1 MLTSISKPQL
11 QSIDSNDS
19 AYWSQVRSHFML
31 EEGHAYFN
39 NAALGLPPK
48 PVRDAIA
55 RGFSLMSENPS
66 KAKKVFPPYIEK
78 TLKPAL
84 ASFLGVNAEEIAL
97 ARNAT
102 EGLYHIVNGLNL
114 SPGDQVLVTA
124 QEHPSAMR
132 PWKVRAE
139 RDGIEIKEIYIP
151 SPLLSEDDIIDR
163 ISGAIEE
170 RTKVLFFCHVTRGGY
185 LYPVKRLCK
194 LAKDRGL
201 ISAIDGAQAV
211 GMLDVNI
218 SEINCDLYTNSLHKW
233 FLGPAGTG
241 FLYVNRAMQSSFKTL
256 YAPKN
261 ESGEAFIYEIQGTY
275 DLPVRAALG
284 ASLDFLNRIGIANIE
299 KRLRTLSDYLRAS
312 LVDVPQLKLL
322 TDFSYNISSPGS
334 TIFEFEGINAVPWLS
349 VIQEEAKL
357 YIDDHDRD
365 GHRGLRISTHYYNT
379 TGQIDRLVAFLR
391 EMVKREQ

>member
-1 MLTSISKPQL
+1 MCIR
-11 QSIDSNDS
+11 DS
-19 AYWSQVRSHFML
+19 
-31 EEGHAYFN
+31 
-39 NAALGLPPK
+39 
-48 PVRDAIA
+48 
-55 RGFSLMSENPS
+55 
-66 KAKKVFPPYIEK
+66 
-78 TLKPAL
+78 
-84 ASFLGVNAEEIAL
+84 
-97 ARNAT
+97 
-102 EGLYHIVNGLNL
+102 IVNGLNL
-114 SPGDQVLVTA
+114 SPGDQVLVTS

-261 ESGEAFIYEIQGTY
+261 ESGEAFI
-275 DLPVRAALG
+275 
-284 ASLDFLNRIGIANIE
+284 
-299 KRLRTLSDYLRAS
+299 
-312 LVDVPQLKLL
+312 
-322 TDFSYNISSPGS
+322 
-334 TIFEFEGINAVPWLS
+334 
-349 VIQEEAKL
+349 
-357 YIDDHDRD
+357 
-365 GHRGLRISTHYYNT
+365 
-379 TGQIDRLVAFLR
+379 
-391 EMVKREQ
+391 